1 MAAID
6 VNAAFAS
13 PAASPLG
20 GNGDDGAGDASG
32 FDRIVAA
39 ELAGSGA
46 GAGEEAA
53 VSSAPPR
60 VVGAGNGDA
69 TGSRHVGLAG
79 AMRTA
84 AAVSPT
90 LGSFRF
96 DATTDAITAAPALD
110 RAPAVARTDGAD
122 AITPLWGETPPSL
135 EPASAAHSAG
145 EHLIAPAPGSAANA
159 EMTALDRDPPSSV
172 RADSALE
179 QGTSV
184 ATDALLAV
192 DPSSAVAAASTAAVA
207 ADPATASRIDA
218 VALAGALPGADSP
231 ETPESADRSAPPRAA
246 RSPKSSRVPHRADDR
261 AAMPTPWPPVA
272 VPVQGVL
279 LPVTAEVTRVD
290 EPVSSSAAARGAFR
304 EGAGRD
310 GGAPSP
316 VRDGQGDPASSQ
328 GAAFVDDGAGFAAL
342 TPDPAGA
349 IRPHAESATTNVG
362 DREERTSIDL
372 PATPRAHHA
381 AVLPSLISEARP
393 GVGPAPSP
401 MPRDGID
408 ATALTQR
415 ADRTYAAHQGTAA
428 HGDATHWAQLGTIG
442 HDTGVAMARG
452 LVEGRDH
459 VSLRLDPP
467 DLGRIDVRLSFT
479 HQGELRAVVAA
490 DNRAALDL
498 LRRDVDQLQRAL
510 SDAGLR
516 ADSGS
521 FHFSERQPSSGQRW
535 YDPTQGDRP
544 RGMDERDP
552 LVVEDAPLP
561 PRRLRSSGRVD
572 VIA

>member
-6 VNAAFAS
+6 VNAVFAS

-32 FDRIVAA
+32 FDRIVSA
-39 ELAGSGA
+39 ELAGGGA
-46 GAGEEAA
+46 GAGEKAA
-53 VSSAPPR
+53 MSSVPPR

-69 TGSRHVGLAG
+69 TGLGRVGLAG
-79 AMRTA
+79 AMRAA

-90 LGSFRF
+90 LGSFRI
-96 DATTDAITAAPALD
+96 DATTDANTAAPALD
-110 RAPAVARTDGAD
+110 RAPAIARTGGAD
-122 AITPLWGETPPSL
+122 DIAPLWDVTPPSL

-145 EHLIAPAPGSAANA
+145 EHLIAPALGSAANA
-159 EMTALDRDPPSSV
+159 ETRALDHDPPSSPRGDAV
-172 RADSALE
+172 LD
-179 QGTSV
+179 QGAPVDTV
-184 ATDALLAV
+184 ELLAV
-192 DPSSAVAAASTAAVA
+192 DPSSAVASASTAAGA

-218 VALAGALPGADSP
+218 VAPAGALPVAD
-231 ETPESADRSAPPRAA
+231 TPDTPASAERPAPPRAA
-246 RSPKSSRVPHRADDR
+246 RSPKPSRAPNRADDM
-261 AAMPTPWPPVA
+261 AAIPTPWPPVA

-279 LPVTAEVTRVD
+279 LPVTAEVMRVD
-290 EPVSSSAAARGAFR
+290 EPVSSPTSARGAR
-304 EGAGRD
+304 AEGAGRD
-310 GGAPSP
+310 GSAPSL
-316 VRDGQGDPASSQ
+316 VRDGQGDPTSSQ
-328 GAAFVDDGAGFAAL
+328 GAAFTDDGAGVAAL

-349 IRPHAESATTNVG
+349 IRLRADRATTNVG
-362 DREERTSIDL
+362 DREEGESIDL
-372 PATPRAHHA
+372 PAMPRAHHA

-393 GVGPAPSP
+393 GIGATPSP
-401 MPRDGID
+401 MPRDGVD

-442 HDTGVAMARG
+442 RDTGVAMARG

-535 YDPTQGDRP
+535 YDPTQADRP

-552 LVVEDAPLP
+552 PVVQDAPLP
-561 PRRLRSSGRVD
+561 QRRLRSSGRVD